1 MNNKMIKTVNP
12 TTEEIL
18 NEYEIVS
25 KEQVNDTI
33 KQAKNVFLEWKKDID
48 KRSEFLYSFAKELRK
63 NKENLAKTA
72 NRRWE
77 KR

>member
-1 MNNKMIKTVNP
+1 MIKTVNP

-33 KQAKNVFLEWKKDID
+33 KQEM
-48 KRSEFLYSFAKELRK
+48 YS
-63 NKENLAKTA
+63 
-72 NRRWE
+72 
-77 KR
+77 